1 MLLIEFRRTQV
12 RARQQGWKPGV
23 RGGAGSLEKWQLAFT
38 PKQNAPTIR
47 GRPPDIICYAHV
59 HHHDHDHPLFKT
71 RSQRCL
77 FSSTY
82 IAVSISG
89 QLALPNIGQLMYG
102 PACRASGWGTAEAS
116 AVLGRSRNSQRGPK
130 APIQPSQAGSSR
142 DRQAH
147 FNEILSPILPTRFK
161 KSLGESSGGLPGLA
175 KAVAVLEGC
184 WFFLNDIDRRRKVR
198 QRLWKRGSAGQPSL
212 CGEGVCGSCFF
223 WCVQDLPR
231 GEGAGG
237 GGARRARGRARGR
250 GGGRELL

>member
-1 MLLIEFRRTQV
+1 MEMARDWRINEYERSDDMLLIEFRRTQV

-47 GRPPDIICYAHV
+47 AARSRRLYVVGRLTLSVMHTFI
-59 HHHDHDHPLFKT
+59 HDHDHPLFKT

-116 AVLGRSRNSQRGPK
+116 AV
-130 APIQPSQAGSSR
+130 
-142 DRQAH
+142 
-147 FNEILSPILPTRFK
+147 
-161 KSLGESSGGLPGLA
+161 
-175 KAVAVLEGC
+175 
-184 WFFLNDIDRRRKVR
+184 
-198 QRLWKRGSAGQPSL
+198 
-212 CGEGVCGSCFF
+212 
-223 WCVQDLPR
+223 
-231 GEGAGG
+231 
-237 GGARRARGRARGR
+237 
-250 GGGRELL
+250 